1 MPITDYESFIAGV
14 QVGRRLKLW
23 DAMRKFIPPVWERAI
38 ATEDYLIITTED
50 DKDLY
55 PEV

>member
-1 MPITDYESFIAGV
+1 MITDYESFIAGV
-14 QVGRRLKLW
+14 QVGRRIKLW
-23 DAMRKFIPPVWERAI
+23 DAMRKFIPPIWERAI

-50 DKDLY
+50 DQDLY